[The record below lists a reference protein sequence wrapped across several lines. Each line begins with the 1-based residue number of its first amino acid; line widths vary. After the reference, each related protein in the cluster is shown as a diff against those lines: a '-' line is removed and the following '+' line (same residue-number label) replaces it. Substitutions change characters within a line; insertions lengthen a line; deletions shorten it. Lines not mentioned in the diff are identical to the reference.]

1 MTRSKLKQTRRQR
14 DEKGHVIL
22 HQTRTEQQLG
32 GQAREILKVADVS
45 TDHVRK
51 LQSKLDRKKWVSFTW
66 CKRPA
71 PVNQAGK

>member
-14 DEKGHVIL
+14 DEKGHVVVQ
-22 HQTRTEQQLG
+22 QTRTEQQLG

-51 LQSKLDRKKWVSFTW
+51 LQSKLDRK
-66 CKRPA
+66 R
-71 PVNQAGK
+71 